1 MNIIIAQRLKELRA
15 AKGNTQED
23 LAEYLRVSVPSVSK
37 WERAES
43 YPDITFLPRIAAY
56 YNVSVDDLL
65 GVGEIRK
72 QERIEWYRSES
83 LKLQNVGKIPEA
95 VSLWREALEEFPN
108 EHSVISEL
116 AHAIFFQRQKDEAE
130 IKEVIRLQER
140 ILRESTNQS
149 LRDSAIQSL
158 CYSYKNLG
166 DMEKAEEYANMGS
179 DIYCSRDSLLSRVA
193 KGKYGERL
201 NRLMILKCMDLIGHC
216 ALRLSSVSRTAQH
229 EFYLKMLEALFDDG
243 FYGFYAIRASQ
254 RHCWL
259 AMSYASRGDDED
271 KVRYH
276 IEQMARFSRQF
287 DSLDGEY
294 TYTCT
299 ILNGLT
305 DDTAGIT
312 TNCEGT
318 ECESSLEE
326 LKNSMF
332 DKYRETDWFK
342 AVVDSLTAG
351 AEAQA

>member
-15 AKGNTQED
+15 EKGNTQED
-23 LAEYLRVSVPSVSK
+23 LAEYLTVSVPSVSK

-56 YNVSVDDLL
+56 YDVSVDDLL

-72 QERIEWYRSES
+72 QERIDWYRSES
-83 LKLQNVGKIPEA
+83 LKLQNIGKIPEA
-95 VSLWREALEEFPN
+95 VTLWREALNEFPN

-116 AHAIFFQRQKDEAE
+116 AHAIRFQRQKDEAQ

-149 LRDSAIQSL
+149 LRDNAIQSL
-158 CYSYKNLG
+158 CYSYKELG
-166 DMEKAEEYANMGS
+166 DIEKAEEYANMGS
-179 DIYCSRDSLLSRVA
+179 NIYCSRDNLLSSVL
-193 KGKYGERL
+193 KGEKGEMH
-201 NRLMILKCMDLIGHC
+201 NRQMILTCIDLIGYC
-216 ALRLSSVSRTAQH
+216 ALKISSVSRAAQH

-259 AMSYASRGDDED
+259 AMNYASQGDDED
-271 KVRYH
+271 KVKYH

-287 DSLDGEY
+287 DSLNGEY

-312 TNCEGT
+312 KNHEGT
-318 ECESSLEE
+318 DCESSLEE

-332 DKYRETDWFK
+332 DRYREKEWFK
-342 AVVDSLTAG
+342 AVVDSLTDG
-351 AEAQA
+351 VTAQN

>member
-15 AKGNTQED
+15 EKGSTQED
-23 LAEYLRVSVPSVSK
+23 LAEYLKISVPSVSK

-65 GVGEIRK
+65 GVGEIRR
-72 QERIEWYRSES
+72 QERIDWYRSES
-83 LKLQNVGKIPEA
+83 QKLQNVGKIPEA
-95 VSLWREALEEFPN
+95 VALWREALEEIPN

-116 AHAIFFQRQKDEAE
+116 AHAIFFQNDRGEAQ

-140 ILRESTNQS
+140 ILKESTNQS
-149 LRDSAIQSL
+149 LRDSAIQEL
-158 CYSYKNLG
+158 CYSYKELG
-166 DMEKAEEYANMGS
+166 DMEKAKEYANMGS
-179 DIYCSRDSLLSRVA
+179 NIYCSRDSLLSDVI
-193 KGKYGERL
+193 GGEEGERL

-216 ALRLSSVSRTAQH
+216 ALKLSSVSRTAQH
-229 EFYLKMLEALFDDG
+229 EFYLKLLEALFDDG
-243 FYGFYAIRASQ
+243 FYGFYAVRASQ

-259 AMSYASRGDDED
+259 AMSYASGDDEED

-276 IEQMARFSRQF
+276 IEQLARFSRQF

-305 DDTAGIT
+305 ENSANFSRSG
-312 TNCEGT
+312 EGT

-326 LKNSMF
+326 LKNGMF
-332 DKYRETDWFK
+332 DRYREKEWFK
-342 AVVDSLTAG
+342 AVVASLEDGVKARG
-351 AEAQA
+351 